1 MLGRDSQH
9 GKDGPG
15 VGGHRLCWLYCKSHC
30 TPLPYIE
37 SKHQI
42 LGQTDPTFI
51 SLIITSEVSWLS
63 GCFPERKKNRTLQ
76 WRRLKAWRVQ
86 KQEERKKNSW
96 QVKTNS
102 LSLWCQS
109 STTQHHAMSAEKYFS
124 VLASCPGGAREGIQ
138 TSPQI
143 RASLHS
149 YKKVALER
157 IPFIYMLCMHW
168 ILKHYSVLEWT
179 SIASLL
185 YRCVKVLKVLV
196 QRLTWH

>member
-15 VGGHRLCWLYCKSHC
+15 VRGHRLCWLYCKSHC

-63 GCFPERKKNRTLQ
+63 GCFPERKQHFPVKET
-76 WRRLKAWRVQ
+76 
-86 KQEERKKNSW
+86 W

-109 STTQHHAMSAEKYFS
+109 STTQQHAMSAEKYFS

-179 SIASLL
+179 SIAGLL